1 MCGQEI
7 FHTLLV
13 SLSGLEFKMT
23 DVFIAWVGFQR
34 RAEVMK
40 NYWGYDL
47 IHLKNKY
54 KDKKFKI

>member
-1 MCGQEI
+1 
-7 FHTLLV
+7 
-13 SLSGLEFKMT
+13 MT

-54 KDKKFKI
+54 KDKKFRVINNRECKFYK